1 MAPRITLY
9 FLQTSRAI
17 RTAFLLEALELDYQV
32 EVFNREDNGDT
43 PDRFRKCVPVGRAP
57 AITDDGLTIVESAA
71 IAEYLCEKYD
81 RMHKLMPV
89 DVAKRTQV
97 RVWMSASE
105 GTFLTHALS
114 IMYGSNA
121 APDAADAIS
130 NSLSP
135 QVHRD
140 FDWLESELKQ
150 GDGRYLVG
158 DHLTAADTMM
168 GFTVAFIFKMG
179 LGTGGMKWPTVDA
192 WLANIESTEA
202 YQRAVK
208 KTGHT
213 LG

>member
-1 MAPRITLY
+1 MAPITLY

-17 RTAFLLEALELDYQV
+17 RSAFLLEALELEYQV
-32 EVFNREDNGDT
+32 EVFNREANGDT
-43 PDRFRKCVPVGRAP
+43 PDAFRKHVPVGRAP
-57 AITDDGLTIVESAA
+57 AITDNGLTIVESAA

-81 RMHKLMPV
+81 KEHKLMPA
-89 DVAKRTQV
+89 DIAERTQV

-105 GTFLTHALS
+105 GTFLIHALA
-114 IMYGSNA
+114 IMYGSGA
-121 APDAADAIS
+121 APDAADKIS
-130 NSLSP
+130 KGLSP

-140 FDWLESELKQ
+140 FDWLESELKK
-150 GDGRYLVG
+150 GGGKYLVG

-168 GFTVAFIFKMG
+168 GFSVAFILKMG
-179 LGTGGMKWPTVDA
+179 LGTSGKKWPAVEA

-202 YQRAVK
+202 YQRAVN